1 MIIAIVPAFN
11 EEKTIGGVVASLHP
25 FVDKII
31 VVNDGS
37 GDATAER
44 AAAAGAEVLTHLLN
58 RGQGAALET
67 GRQAA
72 LKAGAEIIVTFDA
85 DGQLNPAEI
94 PAVVAPIKAG
104 ECDVVLGSRFLGS
117 SNAPGLRK
125 MLLRGAIAFTRFT
138 TGLKLTDTHNGFRAF
153 SRFSA
158 ERIIISQ
165 DKMAH
170 ASEILERVARLGLKY
185 KEVPVTIKYTAYSL
199 GKGQK
204 PGDFVKI
211 LKDLFWGKII

>member
-1 MIIAIVPAFN
+1 MMIAVVPAYN
-11 EEKTIGGVVASLHP
+11 EEKTIGEVVVSLRP

-37 GDATAER
+37 RDATAER
-44 AAAAGAEVLTHLLN
+44 ARAAGAEVLTHLLN

-67 GRQAA
+67 GRRAA
-72 LKAGAEIIVTFDA
+72 LKAGAAIIVTFDA
-85 DGQLNPAEI
+85 DGQLSPAEI
-94 PAVVAPIKAG
+94 PAVTAPIKAG

-117 SNAPGLRK
+117 SNTPWFRK
-125 MLLRGAIAFTRFT
+125 ILLRGAVVFTELT

-153 SRFSA
+153 SRFAA
-158 ERIIISQ
+158 ERIVISQ

-170 ASEILERVARLGLKY
+170 ASEILERIARLGLKY
-185 KEVPVTIKYTAYSL
+185 KEVPVTIKYTEYSL

-204 PGDFVKI
+204 LSDTIKI
-211 LKDLFWGKII
+211 LKDLFWGKIV